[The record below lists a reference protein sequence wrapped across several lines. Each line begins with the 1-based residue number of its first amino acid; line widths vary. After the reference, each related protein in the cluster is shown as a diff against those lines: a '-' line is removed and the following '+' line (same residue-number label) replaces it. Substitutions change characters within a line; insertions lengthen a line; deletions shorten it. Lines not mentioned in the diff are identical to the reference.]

1 MAKRKTRT
9 TTNPTVETARLADEA
24 DLLRLPPGV
33 KDEKIK
39 KGGKK
44 IRSISITDIPEAGY
58 LEEVESVISLS
69 TDKFKG
75 LKKYGIQPFDVLMSI
90 QGTVGNVGVVPES
103 FAGNWMANISLLVI
117 RFHEAKQDNAIAFTM
132 FMKSAHGRE
141 IIKKLQKGDSI
152 KRINVK
158 ELASVQIPE
167 LNASIKKEA
176 YSAFEKEL
184 EIKKQIDDLRAS
196 MDEVRTQYLA

>member
-1 MAKRKTRT
+1 MAKRKAT
-9 TTNPTVETARLADEA
+9 TKPNVETVKLADEA

-33 KDEKIK
+33 KDEQIK
-39 KGGKK
+39 KGGKR

-58 LEEVESVISLS
+58 LNEVESVISLS
-69 TDKFKG
+69 ADKFKG
-75 LKKYGIQPFDVLMSI
+75 LKKYNIQPFDVLMSI

-103 FAGNWMANISLLVI
+103 FSGNWMANISLLVV
-117 RFHEAKQDNAIAFTM
+117 RFHEAKQDNAVAFTM

-158 ELASVQIPE
+158 ELASVEIPE
-167 LNASIKKEA
+167 INANIKKSA
-176 YSAFEKEL
+176 YAAFEKEL
-184 EIKKQIDDLRAS
+184 SIKKQIDDLRVS
-196 MDEVRTQYLA
+196 MEDVRNQYLA